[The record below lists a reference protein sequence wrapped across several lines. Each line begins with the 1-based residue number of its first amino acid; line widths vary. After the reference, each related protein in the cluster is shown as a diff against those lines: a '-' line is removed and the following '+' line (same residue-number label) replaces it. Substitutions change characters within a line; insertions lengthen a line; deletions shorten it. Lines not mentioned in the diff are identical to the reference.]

1 MTDITTTVV
10 RAAVP
15 GDAEALRNLV
25 SRASA
30 GTLRRRFHGAG
41 DRAVRR
47 EIDRIAHPT
56 TDHRSWVVVSPDGAI
71 RGTATLAA
79 GRDGT
84 VEAAFL
90 VEDNWFRRGVG
101 RALYGALAAEAECS
115 GVGSVLARVQAD
127 NLRAIR
133 FLRALHPDAVARF
146 AGDGEVE
153 VVLPVRS
160 PERRLAPAVAAAATV
175 GLPAGAAP
183 GSPVGAAPC
192 PPLVVEAA

>member
-1 MTDITTTVV
+1 MTENTTTVV

-15 GDAEALRNLV
+15 GDAGALHGLV

-30 GTLRRRFHGAG
+30 TTLRRRFHGAG

-47 EIDRIAHPT
+47 EIDRIAHPST
-56 TDHRSWVVVSPDGAI
+56 THRSWVAVSPDGAV

-90 VEDNWFRRGVG
+90 VEDDWFRRGLG
-101 RALYGALAAEAECS
+101 RALFRALAAEAECS

-127 NLRAIR
+127 NERAIR
-133 FLRALHPDAVARF
+133 FLRSLRTGAVARF
-146 AGDGEVE
+146 VGDGEVE
-153 VVLPVRS
+153 VVVPVQAAD
-160 PERRLAPAVAAAATV
+160 RRLAPVAPV
-175 GLPAGAAP
+175 SAGPSPAP
-183 GSPVGAAPC
+183 GGPAEATPC

>member
-1 MTDITTTVV
+1 MTEITTTVV

-15 GDAEALRNLV
+15 GDAEALRGLV
-25 SRASA
+25 SRTSA

-56 TDHRSWVVVSPDGAI
+56 SGHRSWVAVSPDGAI

-90 VEDNWFRRGVG
+90 VEDGWFRRGLG
-101 RALYGALAAEAECS
+101 RALYGALAVEAECA
-115 GVGSVLARVQAD
+115 GVASVLARVQAD

-133 FLRALHPDAVARF
+133 FLRALHREAVARF

-153 VVLPVRS
+153 VVVPVQA
-160 PERRLAPAVAAAATV
+160 PERRPALAGAAVAAE
-175 GLPAGAAP
+175 GWLPGVAP
-183 GSPVGAAPC
+183 GSPVGATPC